1 MSTDPW
7 RDLDA
12 AGGRFTHTET
22 GHRSGPS
29 DRPSRRA
36 LRERYA
42 EECWKAWDEFGQHPG
57 TYLRLEWVKIAR
69 CELRSVD
76 LQAIASMTYRWSD
89 ILGATDIPEMGD
101 RVNISKGS
109 FVLVRTRAKQSRKL
123 VDEEGTPVLLTCG
136 RNFERIARASISFPE
151 GRSLRFPVRGTHRA
165 NAIMTMVDEAGNS
178 IDRYRVIRFA
188 RGGGLRN
195 NVEVVVH
202 PGWELTDELTLAITI
217 SAPWLSSY
225 FSVQWGGGG

>member
-42 EECWKAWDEFGQHPG
+42 EECWKAWDEFGQQPG

-123 VDEEGTPVLLTCG
+123 VDEEGTPVLFTCG

-178 IDRYRVIRFA
+178 IARYRVIRFA

-202 PGWELTDELTLAITI
+202 PGWELSDELTLAITI